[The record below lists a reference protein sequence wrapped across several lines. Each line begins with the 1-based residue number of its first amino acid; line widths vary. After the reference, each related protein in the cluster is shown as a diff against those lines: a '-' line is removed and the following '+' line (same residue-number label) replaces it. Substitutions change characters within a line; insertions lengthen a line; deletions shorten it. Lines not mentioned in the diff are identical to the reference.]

1 MTDITDKDG
10 NPPPKLL
17 SSPEAHWRGL
27 EVGKYPTLPVRG
39 SDFQAGL
46 LLLCTKPED
55 PTFLA
60 VYPIDHKVI
69 GFSLFGFPSRQI
81 EIRMTVVTECKS
93 EDSKRGNEKRARF
106 ALVPDGASGLL
117 DQSHS
122 AKILAHQRIVQILD
136 APKRADNA
144 RLHGRSEPI
153 AAPFILTHPPTEIEV
168 GDMQGNS
175 SREVFEFL

>member
-1 MTDITDKDG
+1 MSDLKLDGSVYYVLVTNDGDLPAIPRVYMTDITDKDG

-106 ALVPDGASGLL
+106 ALVPDGAEGYS
-117 DQSHS
+117 
-122 AKILAHQRIVQILD
+122 INRIPL
-136 APKRADNA
+136 K
-144 RLHGRSEPI
+144 S
-153 AAPFILTHPPTEIEV
+153 
-168 GDMQGNS
+168 
-175 SREVFEFL
+175 